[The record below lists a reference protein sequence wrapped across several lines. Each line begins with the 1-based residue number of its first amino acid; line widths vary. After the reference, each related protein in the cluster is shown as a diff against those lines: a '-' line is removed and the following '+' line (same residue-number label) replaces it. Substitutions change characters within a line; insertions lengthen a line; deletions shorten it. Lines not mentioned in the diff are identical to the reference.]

1 MGYFLLEV
9 KCLVDIKKAKRMLKI
24 SYYSVDLIQIIIG
37 TALMAAG
44 TAFFML
50 PNKLSTGGFS
60 GIATIFYYL
69 FNTNM
74 GITILILNIPLFAIA
89 CFKIGLNFLSKAII
103 GTVLL
108 SMFIDLFVKFGVV
121 TNDRLLASIY
131 GGIITGL
138 GTSMVLKANAS
149 TGGSDLL
156 AVIIKKFRP
165 YFRTG
170 NLIMII
176 DSTIVILNVITFK
189 QLEIALYSGISIYIM
204 GKVIDVFLEGIHFAK
219 IVYIISD
226 RNEDISKKINN
237 EIGRGTTLLYGR
249 GMYKGEDRN
258 VLLCVASRNEIGQIT
273 QIIKRIDRHAFTIIS
288 NAREVFGKGFKQN

>member
-1 MGYFLLEV
+1 MV
-9 KCLVDIKKAKRMLKI
+9 NIRRAKRVLKI
-24 SYYSVDLIQIIIG
+24 SYYGVDLIQLIIG

-69 FNTNM
+69 FNVNM
-74 GITILILNIPLFAIA
+74 GVTILILNIPLFAIA
-89 CFKIGLNFLSKAII
+89 CFKLGLNFLSKAII
-103 GTVLL
+103 GTVSL
-108 SMFIDLFVKFGVV
+108 SIFIDLFIQFGVI
-121 TNDRLLASIY
+121 TSDRLLASIY

-156 AVIIKKFRP
+156 AVIIKKFKP

-176 DSTIVILNVITFK
+176 DSIIVILNVITFK

-204 GKVIDVFLEGIHFAK
+204 GKVIDIFLEGIHFTK
-219 IVYIISD
+219 IIYIISD
-226 RNEDISKKINN
+226 KNEDISKKINN
-237 EIGRGTTLLYGR
+237 DIGRGTTLLYGR
-249 GMYKGEDRN
+249 GMYKGEDRD

-273 QIIKRIDRHAFTIIS
+273 QIIKKLDKHAFTIIS

>member
-1 MGYFLLEV
+1 
-9 KCLVDIKKAKRMLKI
+9 MLKI